1 MLPRVLRFFYV
12 PSRIVL
18 RSRVSASLPIA
29 DIIER
34 NSRDRRVNNREIG
47 GDRRDR
53 DRLSRVGFASVAEL
67 GFYYRARSILRR

>member
-1 MLPRVLRFFYV
+1 MGIRRFMFLRNYMNVLVRRFLYV

-29 DIIER
+29 VIIER
-34 NSRDRRVNNREIG
+34 NSRDRRVNDREIG

-53 DRLSRVGFASVAEL
+53 DRLSRERDSC
-67 GFYYRARSILRR
+67 R